1 MFSAEFDA
9 AEGHTRVSNVIGVGM
24 THYPM
29 IITTDEN
36 MASLLRGTLKDPDI
50 PAEAKDTAS
59 WSDLA
64 RKEWGDD
71 LGASAAAEHRAV
83 LRSNLERV
91 RAELDAFEPDLLLV
105 WGDDQY
111 ENFRE
116 EVVPSFCVLAYQ
128 DTEVDPF
135 GVVKKR
141 GHPNAWGLPD
151 DTQSFQMH
159 GSPEFAKD
167 LARFVLNDGIDVA
180 YSYEKREGINF
191 PHAFANT
198 QLFLD
203 YENVGKEFPYPI
215 VPIAVNCYG
224 EHVIARQGGLA
235 KFAEINAGEELD
247 PPGPSPY
254 RCFQFG
260 QSVGRFLRQTDKKV
274 AIVASSSWSH
284 AFLNDK
290 AWHLHPDTVADRRLY
305 DAMVAGDLD
314 TWLATQSSEIVD
326 AGQHEMLNW
335 FCMLGAAKE
344 LGLELQWSEFIET
357 EVFNSNKVFALY
369 Q

>member
-1 MFSAEFDA
+1 VD
-9 AEGHTRVSNVIGVGM
+9 NVLGLGM

-29 IITTDEN
+29 ILTTDEN

-50 PAEAKDTAS
+50 PAEAKNPVNWPALAQEE
-59 WSDLA
+59 WSDDF
-64 RKEWGDD
+64 G
-71 LGASAAAEHRAV
+71 AAAGAAHRAI
-83 LRSNLERV
+83 LRAGFQRC
-91 RAELDAFEPDLLLV
+91 RDELDAFQPDVLLV

-116 EVVPSFCVLAYQ
+116 EVVPAFCVLAYD

-135 GVVKKR
+135 GVINKR
-141 GHPNAWGLPD
+141 NHPNVWNLPREN
-151 DTQSFQMH
+151 QSFVMH
-159 GSPEFAKD
+159 GAPAFAKD

-180 YSYEKREGINF
+180 YSYEKRSGINF
-191 PHAFANT
+191 PHAFGNT

-203 YENVGKEFPYPI
+203 YDNIGKQFPYPI
-215 VPIAVNCYG
+215 VPLAVNCYG
-224 EHVIARQGGLA
+224 EHVIARQGGIA
-235 KFAEINAGEELD
+235 RFADIMAGEDLD
-247 PPGPSPY
+247 PPGPSPF

-260 QSVGRFLRQTDKKV
+260 QSVGRFLRQVDKRV

-290 AWHLHPDTVADRRLY
+290 AWHLRPDTQADRRLY
-305 DAMVAGDLD
+305 DAMVSGDME
-314 TWLATQSSEIVD
+314 TWKATTSRDVVA

-335 FCMLGAAKE
+335 FCMLGAADE
-344 LGLELQWSEFIET
+344 LGLALKWSEFIQT
-357 EVFNSNKVFALY
+357 EIFNSNKAFALY